1 MDAEAGV
8 GQKAG
13 NRVSSEHGG
22 EKYMP
27 DLK

>member
-1 MDAEAGV
+1 MDAEAAV
-8 GQKAG
+8 GQEAG
-13 NRVSSEHGG
+13 NGVSSEHGG